1 MLPVLVVL
9 SGEHF
14 RYSEGHLYDG
24 TVLSSYGR
32 LVVVTLNYRL
42 GLLGKTTTRSYALLH
57 DQCFTTMINIEAN
70 HRYVKNQNKSM
81 ITHKTFINISRVV
94 SKLLRT
100 HSQFFKFFIRLIN
113 SKSFCNF

>member
-42 GLLGKTTTRSYALLH
+42 GLLGKTTTGSYALL
-57 DQCFTTMINIEAN
+57 DQCFPTMINIE
-70 HRYVKNQNKSM
+70 R
-81 ITHKTFINISRVV
+81 KT
-94 SKLLRT
+94 SKLTIDVPRT
-100 HSQFFKFFIRLIN
+100 QTNRRLPIKHYFIKLVE
-113 SKSFCNF
+113 S